1 METTESPHG
10 ETLPNATV
18 RADSPRGLMGNRGA
32 RRRICSPEQII
43 TNPMSITKNTLGKTH
58 VSRSYPWGL
67 HPRNGHRLLCSDG
80 VIRAAEMAETAD
92 TYFSVPASVRIN
104 GKRISGYATCERDSK
119 WKHEVWA
126 FRHHTN
132 QDAPLPKWP
141 SSHEPEHD
149 ALISKAVV

>member
-1 METTESPHG
+1 
-10 ETLPNATV
+10 
-18 RADSPRGLMGNRGA
+18 
-32 RRRICSPEQII
+32 
-43 TNPMSITKNTLGKTH
+43 MSITKNTLGKTH

-80 VIRAAEMAETAD
+80 IIRAAEMSETAD
-92 TYFSVPASVRIN
+92 TYFSVPASIRIN

-132 QDAPLPKWP
+132 QEAPLPKWP
-141 SSHEPEHD
+141 SSHEPEHEI
-149 ALISKAVV
+149 LISKAIA